1 MALESEEAAACSVPG
16 ASPWASEKGVRGRRT
31 GWEGKGLGYR
41 ETGAG
46 EGSRFTTKTDY
57 GPRCFGPLAGT
68 GVGMGVRKSKGPRC
82 APQQG
87 PERSPDA
94 GWGGHKP
101 LPLFCSPS
109 FFHCLPKSSHQHG

>member
-57 GPRCFGPLAGT
+57 GPRCFGPRGWP
-68 GVGMGVRKSKGPRC
+68 GGEEEPSSEMGP
-82 APQQG
+82 AAQG
-87 PERSPDA
+87 PERSRDA
-94 GWGGHKP
+94 GWGGHRP
-101 LPLFCSPS
+101 LPLSRIPLFLTASPQ
-109 FFHCLPKSSHQHG
+109 SSHQHG